1 MDVQKHIII
10 ISGPSGSGQD
20 TVIRLLEKKFDIE
33 RIITTTT
40 RSMRPMERQGEPY
53 YFTDPDTF
61 HARIEKGEFF
71 EWAKQYNGQ
80 YYGVT
85 KEEIDR
91 VANSGKLGIWK
102 LDYQGVEHAKKLF
115 PGIQAVLLTAP
126 LHELEARIRRR
137 DNPTDAYVAERMAY
151 TKESLA
157 HAGDYDLVVDNRDGM
172 LDETVRA
179 VSEFINNHLDVHGL

>member
-61 HARIEKGEFF
+61 HTRI
-71 EWAKQYNGQ
+71 
-80 YYGVT
+80 
-85 KEEIDR
+85 
-91 VANSGKLGIWK
+91 
-102 LDYQGVEHAKKLF
+102 
-115 PGIQAVLLTAP
+115 
-126 LHELEARIRRR
+126 
-137 DNPTDAYVAERMAY
+137 
-151 TKESLA
+151 
-157 HAGDYDLVVDNRDGM
+157 
-172 LDETVRA
+172 
-179 VSEFINNHLDVHGL
+179 